1 MKNKGIL
8 TILVLLLTLISGIAA
23 FTGISSDEGPGEYD
37 YTSIR
42 GEDVTIYGKGIYRHM
57 SADLAIQGIAQ
68 DYVTLF
74 VGIPLLLFG
83 LYFARK
89 NSVRGLF
96 VLSGT
101 LMYFLVTYL
110 FYTQFR
116 DKKSQKPEIAKYR
129 YLNPG
134 EQPWKRLTRRF
145 TS

>member
-1 MKNKGIL
+1 MLL
-8 TILVLLLTLISGIAA
+8 TIISGIAA
-23 FTGISSDEGPGEYD
+23 FTGISSDDGPGQFE

-68 DYVTLF
+68 DYFTLF
-74 VGIPLLLFG
+74 IGIPLLLPG
-83 LYFARK
+83 LRSARK
-89 NSVRGLF
+89 NSVHCAIN
-96 VLSGT
+96 
-101 LMYFLVTYL
+101 
-110 FYTQFR
+110 QFR